1 MAFTVV
7 SASGKQARWV
17 NDSCAEYCK
26 RLPREFNLQWKDL
39 PLISRNK
46 NSSPETLKREETKI
60 LVNAIPPR
68 HFIVA
73 LDERGML
80 LNTEKFAEK
89 LFKWQESYSNVCFV
103 IGGPDGLDLSGSAL
117 PSSSRNQNKSS
128 ESWADFIWSL
138 SPLTMPHPLVRVV
151 LAEQIYRAWSLSV
164 GHPYHRS

>member
-1 MAFTVV
+1 MTVTVV
-7 SASGKQARWV
+7 SASGKQPGWV
-17 NDSCAEYCK
+17 TDSCAEYCK

-39 PLISRNK
+39 PLVSRNK
-46 NSSPETLKREETKI
+46 NSSTETLKREETRI
-60 LVNAIPPR
+60 LVNAVPPR

-80 LNTEKFAEK
+80 LNTEKFSEK
-89 LFKWQESYSNVCFV
+89 LFKWQHTHSNVCFV
-103 IGGPDGLDLSGSAL
+103 IGGPDGLDLSRSVAPTSGGSH
-117 PSSSRNQNKSS
+117 NKTS

-164 GHPYHRS
+164 GHPYHRP